1 MDYFIQMFVLFR
13 EMLLRVGQQDED
25 RNEPVLITCST
36 LVVTCLSVGKDVWW
50 CTTRCG
56 GKGYSRLV
64 SHVSQP
70 STAWN
75 LELML
80 RFAVFSLSARSWG
93 WVWEAFCPTPF
104 SSCISPKYFFLNFT
118 SAARRNFGMCIPF
131 NCSLIPN
138 WWEYTFEITKNVLL
152 WSWL

>member
-1 MDYFIQMFVLFR
+1 MDCFILTFFLFHG
-13 EMLLRVGQQDED
+13 MLLRVGQQDED
-25 RNEPVLITCST
+25 RNEPVLVTCST
-36 LVVTCLSVGKDVWW
+36 LVTFLSVGKGVWW

-56 GKGYSRLV
+56 GKGCSCLV
-64 SHVSQP
+64 SHVSQH

-80 RFAVFSLSARSWG
+80 RFAVFSLSATSWG
-93 WVWEAFCPTPF
+93 CVWEAFCLTPF

-118 SAARRNFGMCIPF
+118 NAARRNFGMWIPF